1 MRTPI
6 RHERIDCA
14 GVFLHAEV
22 SGDGPPVILLH
33 GFPEN
38 RHVWRFQIE
47 PLVAAGFS
55 VWAPNLRGYPPS
67 DVPPRREDYHLR
79 FLAQDVACIV
89 KATGHPRA
97 VVAGHDWGGVIA
109 WAFAGA
115 YPELLDRLI
124 ILNAP
129 HMQIY
134 AEKAWR
140 TSQAVRSL
148 YAAFFQLPFL
158 PERLLAARDF
168 LAVRRMFKT
177 MPYRKPAF
185 DDDEIDGF
193 VHTLSQPGALKAAL
207 DYYRINA
214 RPGAMALARHARTDA
229 PVLVIWGE
237 KDPSL
242 GAFLLEGLQR
252 FAPRVRI
259 HRLRDAG
266 HWAPN
271 EAPDEV
277 NRALLKFLSE
287 ARRGTAP
294 VLAPSPS
301 SPPSPAG

>member
-1 MRTPI
+1 MTTVST
-6 RHERIDCA
+6 RHERIQGD
-14 GVFLHAEV
+14 GVFLHVEI
-22 SGDGPPVILLH
+22 SGEGPPVILLH

-38 RHVWRFQIE
+38 CHVWRFQIE

-67 DVPPRREDYHLR
+67 DVPSRREDYHLR
-79 FLAQDVACIV
+79 HLVKDVALIV
-89 KATGHPRA
+89 KATGYPRA

-109 WAFAGA
+109 WTFAGA

-129 HMQIY
+129 HMQVY
-134 AEKAWR
+134 AEKALR

-148 YAAFFQLPFL
+148 YAAFFQLPLL
-158 PERLLAARDF
+158 PERLLAARRF
-168 LAVRRMFKT
+168 LVVRQMFKT

-185 DDDEIDGF
+185 DDEEIDDF

-214 RPGAMALARHARTDA
+214 RPGAMALARHAKTDA

-242 GAFLLEGLQR
+242 GSFLLEGLQR
-252 FAPRVRI
+252 FAPRIRI
-259 HRLRDAG
+259 QLLRDAG

-271 EAPDEV
+271 EAPAEV
-277 NRALLKFLSE
+277 NRLLLKFLSE
-287 ARRGTAP
+287 ARRRSAP
-294 VLAPSPS
+294 A
-301 SPPSPAG
+301 